1 MTANLPAY
9 LQGKPTT
16 RRLVE
21 TAATGIGSALPPH
34 ISIRGNSFTLVDA
47 SKQEQDVGA
56 TMDACIVDISDVV
69 AKRYMDPDKPWTPDS
84 NDPPLCWSSNGI
96 GPSTESSQ
104 PQSPTCGECQW
115 NVRGSAVSK
124 ISGAAIKACRDEK
137 YLVLLLPQFPAMM
150 WRLVLTPGS
159 FQNWVLYL
167 EKFKGQQFDIDD
179 VITRFAFQPKVNGV
193 MTFNGVSH
201 IGADFV
207 GARNAALGDQG
218 KRDTLAGR
226 NDRPRGGTALP
237 PPALSGGHLTYSA
250 APTGGLAD
258 STAPAQQ
265 PTQQQTAAPF
275 GEPQGEAA
283 ATPKRRGRPKSA
295 EGGQAASSEPVTAP
309 FRPAASPVGNGA
321 SPAAGGFGIAPG
333 VAPNPEISAALD
345 SMFGPTGT

>member
-1 MTANLPAY
+1 MNANLPAY
-9 LQGKPTT
+9 LQGKPTTT

-104 PQSPTCGECQW
+104 PQSATCGECQW

-137 YLVLLLPQFPAMM
+137 YLVLLLPQFPTML

-226 NDRPRGGTALP
+226 NDRPRGGAALP
-237 PPALSGGHLTYSA
+237 PPQA
-250 APTGGLAD
+250 ARSLPAPNAASQSTSMEPAQTQTG
-258 STAPAQQ
+258 APAPGVFPSDSAQGE
-265 PTQQQTAAPF
+265 TAA
-275 GEPQGEAA
+275 A
-283 ATPKRRGRPKSA
+283 PKRRGRPKASEA
-295 EGGQAASSEPVTAP
+295 APAASSEPATAP

-321 SPAAGGFGIAPG
+321 SPAASGFGIAPG